1 MQIQVRY
8 FAELRERAG
17 CERQTLQLDTLTDAA
32 GVYRRLQQQ
41 HGFRFPL
48 EALRVARNGKMV
60 SWDVVLAEGDEIDL
74 LPPFSGG

>member
-17 CERQTLQLDTLTDAA
+17 CEQQALQLDAPSDAA
-32 GVYRRLQQQ
+32 AVYHRLQQQ

-48 EALRVARNGKMV
+48 ESLRVARNGKMV
-60 SWDVVLAEGDEIDL
+60 SWDAVLAEGDEIDL